1 MIIACIDNGS
11 DLTVMQYNL
20 LKYMFVSLHKGL
32 LKSSNLKTIKG
43 FSDDSI
49 HVHGQV
55 NCVIRF
61 TEPYS
66 YSQITLI
73 VIDDIPGVPLFLF
86 GNDSLREYCTI
97 LVFAGDISS
106 PTPEM
111 IFKKPHKATCYYF
124 L

>member
-20 LKYMFVSLHKGL
+20 LKYMFISLHKGL
-32 LKSSNLKTIKG
+32 LKSSNLKTIKS

-55 NCVIRF
+55 TCIIGS

-66 YSQITLI
+66 YPQITLT
-73 VIDDIPGVPLFLF
+73 VIDGIPGVPPFLF
-86 GNDSLREYCTI
+86 GNDSLRKC
-97 LVFAGDISS
+97 
-106 PTPEM
+106 
-111 IFKKPHKATCYYF
+111 
-124 L
+124 